1 MDINNELFQKALKFV
16 GTVEG
21 GYVNHPLDR
30 GGATNMGITQNT
42 YNRYNK
48 AHCLPLKDV
57 KYITRD
63 EANAIYYQYYWC
75 EAGCNNYSPKFAV
88 LCFDTAVNHGVGR
101 VKQFL
106 EAAEYKYPEKFL
118 EARRKFY
125 HRIVEKNP
133 SQKVFIKGWMNR
145 VDKLEKFIENIN

>member
-1 MDINNELFQKALKFV
+1 MVINNELFFKALAFV

-30 GGATNMGITQNT
+30 GGATNKGITQAT
-42 YNRYNK
+42 YDKWNR
-48 AHCLPLKDV
+48 AHCLAQKDV
-57 KYITRD
+57 KYISEN
-63 EANAIYYQYYWC
+63 EAQLIYYQYYWC

-106 EAAEYKYPEKFL
+106 EASEYKYPDKFL
-118 EARRKFY
+118 EARRSFY
-125 HRIVEKNP
+125 KRIVEKNP
-133 SQKVFIKGWMNR
+133 NQKVFLKGWMNR
-145 VDKLEKFIENIN
+145 VDKLEKFIETFT